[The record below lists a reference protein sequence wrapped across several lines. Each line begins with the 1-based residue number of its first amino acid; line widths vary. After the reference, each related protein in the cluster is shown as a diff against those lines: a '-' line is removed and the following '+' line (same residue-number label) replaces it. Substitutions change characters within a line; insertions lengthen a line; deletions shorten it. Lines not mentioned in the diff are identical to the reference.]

1 MKWTGRLAAALV
13 MGLMLCPPASARI
26 KLVALPAR
34 ERVEIQLDNGRYT
47 LVEEERI
54 VPLQKSTAAGNNKI
68 DFSWSNTT
76 IDKNSIQFR
85 PIGIRDGDK
94 VRPIRKVKRGG
105 RAVDEIAVINVSYPP
120 NENALVW
127 EVFAAEGCAV
137 RVRVS
142 YLIRNLTRTFNYKA
156 VANKTETRL
165 LLRKYIQM
173 RNYSGEDFGFDN
185 VWIGYGSLLK
195 FPRAVG
201 QQEEIKMLLYRFT
214 DVPVT
219 KTYTFNWYAHGPLN
233 KDKPFASRVLM
244 HYVLKND
251 KANKLGVVPLEPG
264 KVRIYIQD
272 NRGGE
277 AFLGEDWGRLT
288 PIGGKMQL
296 ALGQARDIACKRM
309 VEFKEVHPIRGDLAD
324 VRVTIRYEIENFKP
338 DPVTLDIV
346 EQMNRLAAQY
356 GRRSHRNHNR
366 TPHGDAEWKMGDR
379 TSKEIM
385 FSHEYGGHNPV
396 LHVKLPARPKDDA
409 KKVTKTVVR
418 FQFTIKNV
426 W

>member
-1 MKWTGRLAAALV
+1 MKWIGRLAATLV
-13 MGLMLCPPASARI
+13 LGLMVCPTASARI
-26 KLVALPAR
+26 KLVALPER

-76 IDKNSIQFR
+76 IDKDSIQFR
-85 PIGIRDGDK
+85 PIGIRDGGK
-94 VRPIRKVKRGG
+94 VRPIGKVKRGG
-105 RAVDEIAVINVSYPP
+105 QVLDEIAVINVSYPP

-156 VANKTETRL
+156 VANKAETRL

-201 QQEEIKMLLYRFT
+201 QQEEIKMLLYRFA
-214 DVPVT
+214 DVPIN
-219 KTYTFNWYAHGPLN
+219 KTYTYNWHAHGPLN

-251 KANKLGVVPLEPG
+251 KRNKLGVVPLEPG

-277 AFLGEDWGRLT
+277 AFLGEDWGQLT
-288 PIGGKMQL
+288 PIGGKMRL
-296 ALGQARDIACKRM
+296 ALGQARDIVCKRM
-309 VEFKEVHPIRGDLAD
+309 VEFKEVRKTQGELRDLHC
-324 VRVTIRYEIENFKP
+324 TIRYEIKNFK
-338 DPVTLDIV
+338 DKAVTLDIV
-346 EQMNRLAAQY
+346 EQMNRIATEFA
-356 GRRSHRNHNR
+356 GSRH
-366 TPHGDAEWKMGDR
+366 PDVEWTMGDR
-379 TSKEIM
+379 TSEEIM
-385 FSHEYGGHNPV
+385 FSHPYGGHNPV
-396 LHVKLPARPKDDA
+396 LHVKLPARPRDDA
-409 KKVTKTVVR
+409 KKVKKTIVR
-418 FQFTIKNV
+418 FQFTIKNI

>member
-1 MKWTGRLAAALV
+1 MKWAGRLAAALV
-13 MGLMLCPPASARI
+13 MGLMVCPPASARI

-94 VRPIRKVKRGG
+94 VRPIRKIKRGG

-156 VANKTETRL
+156 VANKAETRL

-201 QQEEIKMLLYRFT
+201 QQEEIKMLLYRFA

-296 ALGQARDIACKRM
+296 ALGQARDIVCKRM
-309 VEFKEVHPIRGDLAD
+309 VEFKEVRPTRCDLAD
-324 VRVTIRYEIENFKP
+324 LHVTIRYEIENFKP

-346 EQMNRLAAQY
+346 EQMNRIATEY
-356 GRRSHRNHNR
+356 GRKSHRNHNR
-366 TPHGDAEWKMGDR
+366 TPHGDAEWMMGDR

-409 KKVTKTVVR
+409 KKVEKTVVR
-418 FQFTIKNV
+418 FQFTIKNI